1 MVHLADAS
9 VRLHAMRQLLEAA
22 GESDR
27 PDLSKTQTESFLA
40 TLKLLTLDKKPAG
53 FGEEAKKW
61 MKAIGEMTHWL
72 RAEDHELMINEIADA
87 MVTRKIGWRLQNC
100 KSILSFLSNADW
112 DNWFDRPTWTKC
124 QRILFNKAVILDC
137 GHPCEQ
143 STRLWV
149 SALHVA
155 THSMAEIEAIPSST
169 MQAEHKKLK
178 AAFQSYVGKGI
189 GSNAANK
196 DLKDLPSTPEE
207 LQVEDGVRYR
217 KAFPEGSASPVI
229 CRLDLIEVD
238 RVTRMF
244 SCRGGSFKFQSA
256 SFNLSVADDHGQGQN
271 ERLAAMM
278 LQGFQRMQQQN
289 MEMMQ
294 RFMGSKPRFALEDD
308 ARAEGSG
315 IEQRSEQQPRSP
327 AETVNSNLS
336 RGASFETASAIQS
349 SPAPDLQKSPEPR
362 RDQSPRSAL
371 RMMKERAQSK
381 RDAAAAGPKPPTKAM
396 KAMKAMKDDGKKLK
410 GAQAGPKP
418 VIKKPAAAD
427 SAFVKG
433 KKLPKGW
440 SCICPYPGRKDKI
453 YKSHEGKQFRSMLE
467 VNRYYGKPVF

>member
-1 MVHLADAS
+1 
-9 VRLHAMRQLLEAA
+9 
-22 GESDR
+22 
-27 PDLSKTQTESFLA
+27 
-40 TLKLLTLDKKPAG
+40 
-53 FGEEAKKW
+53 
-61 MKAIGEMTHWL
+61 
-72 RAEDHELMINEIADA
+72 
-87 MVTRKIGWRLQNC
+87 
-100 KSILSFLSNADW
+100 
-112 DNWFDRPTWTKC
+112 
-124 QRILFNKAVILDC
+124 
-137 GHPCEQ
+137 
-143 STRLWV
+143 
-149 SALHVA
+149 
-155 THSMAEIEAIPSST
+155 
-169 MQAEHKKLK
+169 
-178 AAFQSYVGKGI
+178 
-189 GSNAANK
+189 
-196 DLKDLPSTPEE
+196 
-207 LQVEDGVRYR
+207 
-217 KAFPEGSASPVI
+217 
-229 CRLDLIEVD
+229 
-238 RVTRMF
+238 
-244 SCRGGSFKFQSA
+244 
-256 SFNLSVADDHGQGQN
+256 
-271 ERLAAMM
+271 M

-396 KAMKAMKDDGKKLK
+396 KAMKAMKATKHDGKKLK